1 MLHSILFVTQTICTI
16 LIINQFAYLR
26 ETILVFKKMVK
37 DIIKFSL
44 KAGVALFIIGIGTKL
59 GKDAIE
65 NLRDMQDARKI
76 SEDGRE

>member
-1 MLHSILFVTQTICTI
+1 MI
-16 LIINQFAYLR
+16 
-26 ETILVFKKMVK
+26 K

-65 NLRDMQDARKI
+65 NLKNIQEARKN
-76 SEDGRE
+76 